1 MKKARKG
8 NPEKFTGNRELKNG
22 LSVESKGSSVSK
34 VCGQMT
40 SKNQHRQKWSKQEGE
55 NWKHERGH
63 SARVAEAV
71 NANHSTTP

>member
-1 MKKARKG
+1 MPTAANWKKPRIEKMKKARKG

-40 SKNQHRQKWSKQEGE
+40 SKNQHRQKWSKQEG
-55 NWKHERGH
+55 KK
-63 SARVAEAV
+63 
-71 NANHSTTP
+71 